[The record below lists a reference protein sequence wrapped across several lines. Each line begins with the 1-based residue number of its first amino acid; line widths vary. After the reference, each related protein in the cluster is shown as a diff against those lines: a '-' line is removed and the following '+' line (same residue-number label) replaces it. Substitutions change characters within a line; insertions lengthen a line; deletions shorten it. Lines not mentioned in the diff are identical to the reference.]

1 MISVILP
8 VYHVE
13 DYIEQCLD
21 SLINQTYRDI
31 EIICINDCTMDN
43 SITNCERNIKKG
55 QEDPF
60 NKS

>member
-1 MISVILP
+1 MISIILP

-13 DYIEQCLD
+13 DYIEQCLN

-43 SITNCERNIKKG
+43 SITIVKEYQKKTR
-55 QEDPF
+55 E
-60 NKS
+60 SV

>member
-1 MISVILP
+1 MISIILP

-31 EIICINDCTMDN
+31 EIICINDCAMDS
-43 SITNCERNIKKG
+43 SITIVKEYQKKTR
-55 QEDPF
+55 E
-60 NKS
+60 SV